1 MEKEERGLFIL
12 SQPWGQGPKLC
23 LPGHQCDWKFSSG
36 DQNFISIRVEHFQP
50 TMLFPVELCE
60 VCYVCGIILYPYA
73 TSNVASCDTG
83 TGNMAA
89 WLVTCVY
96 VPCFVVVI
104 RRK

>member
-1 MEKEERGLFIL
+1 MKPQSYLPTGVLLFVLLYFLIK
-12 SQPWGQGPKLC
+12 SETN
-23 LPGHQCDWKFSSG
+23 LPVNIPAQ
-36 DQNFISIRVEHFQP
+36 QLRSIRVEHFQA
-50 TMLFPVELCE
+50 TMLFPVELRE

-73 TSNVASCDTG
+73 ASNVASCDTG

-104 RRK
+104 GRK